1 MHQDIS
7 EKKTTVQKLWG
18 NSRGGALLYVLGIA
32 MAILIIILGL
42 FTQSKLFIDRRSA
55 RSARVLR
62 DNRLSSEIKYILS
75 KPNCGI
81 VDLDAGNLTSSSSLS
96 LTATYPVQQGLR
108 SDLLGPSNDILK
120 VGSKY
125 LKFKINNID
134 VGPFDPRLYQNM
146 HGPTSLEGL
155 DLKTSSVMNRQYIPT
170 GSMDDYLAS
179 LNVEVSLDDA
189 STKANKVPLLSSF
202 AVIVKMQGG
211 QIKGCRSVSSVAKVE
226 EICDKLGGSWDS
238 SAFTCTTNQKRTGS
252 GVLETCSYNNI
263 CNADPQFVI
272 K

>member
-1 MHQDIS
+1 MQQDLPE
-7 EKKTTVQKLWG
+7 EKITVQKLWG
-18 NSRGGALLYVLGIA
+18 NSRGGALLTVLGIS
-32 MAILIIILGL
+32 MAILMIILGL
-42 FTQSKLFIDRRSA
+42 FSQGKLFIDRRSA
-55 RSARVLR
+55 RHAKVLR
-62 DNRLSSEIKYILS
+62 DNRLSSEMKYILS

-81 VDLDAGNLTSSSSLS
+81 VDLDAANLNPSSGLS
-96 LTATYPVQQGLR
+96 LTATYPLQQGLR
-108 SDLLGPSNDILK
+108 SDLLGPTNDILK

-125 LKFKINNID
+125 LKFKINNIE

-155 DLKTSSVMNRQYIPT
+155 DLKTLTVMNRQYVPT
-170 GSMDDYLAS
+170 GSIDDYLAS
-179 LNVEVSLDDA
+179 LNIEVSLDDA

-238 SAFTCTTNQKRTGS
+238 AAFVCTTNQKRTGT
-252 GVLETCSYNNI
+252 VV
-263 CNADPQFVI
+263 ADQDVPCA
-272 K
+272 